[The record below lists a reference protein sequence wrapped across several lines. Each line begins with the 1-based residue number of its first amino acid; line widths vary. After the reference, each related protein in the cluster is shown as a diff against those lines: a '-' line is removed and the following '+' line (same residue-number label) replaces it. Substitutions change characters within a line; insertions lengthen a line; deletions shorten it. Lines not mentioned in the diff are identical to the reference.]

1 MKVCYIWVEEF
12 RNFHNFGL
20 NLSNDFTY
28 SYDSEKH
35 HISRVEKPALP
46 RDFFHSDITD
56 VTGIIGKNG
65 SGKTNCLELIC
76 MILKGG
82 LSRLKTPFIVIT
94 QEKDYLT
101 CYSNNRGRTVPWA
114 PTTSFDATQ
123 VEYSKQINGIK
134 PIFFSNVSD
143 GREYNFSKD
152 VANLSANKQGRRQNS
167 IKEHLVFINSE
178 KFKYLEIERP
188 KLVSLNLII
197 SDILPSKNSLAQKE
211 HPFTQDQIKKIL
223 KIVDNSTPARQIITI
238 INLLLIQKLFHYVSS
253 TDLDK
258 KQKDI
263 FFEKTKAKTIELSI
277 SDDNIDE
284 LTDQICSEYILLK
297 QINEHNVKN
306 STKLNG
312 NDISTEISSLKN
324 MSNIKNEIRECDIKS
339 LKTNHKSKLCFNVIF
354 NRESHSV
361 LQWIFEVLN
370 EKQQFECSWLGI
382 SSGQKAYINIFSS
395 IYNSLFRSRNSSIIC
410 IDEGDLYLHPEWQ
423 IQFFEKLN
431 NVLPNLSS
439 GKIQI
444 VISSHSPFLLSDLPN
459 QCLVVLDNDQA
470 KTGFDT
476 LTFGANLYDLY
487 SHAFFLGNRV
497 CSQFAL
503 KKIDKLLSLHH
514 IDSEKPLSETEE
526 KNIKDYI
533 GIIGEEIISFHL
545 KRIIN
550 NG

>member
-12 RNFHNFGL
+12 RNFRNFGL

-35 HISRVEKPALP
+35 HISRVEKPPLP

-94 QEKDYLT
+94 QERDYLT

-114 PTTSFDATQ
+114 PTTSFEATQ

-143 GREYNFSKD
+143 GREYNFHKD
-152 VANLSANKQGRRQNS
+152 VANISSNKQGRRQNS

-178 KFKYLEIERP
+178 KFNYLEIERP
-188 KLVSLNLII
+188 KFVSLNLIV
-197 SDILPSKNSLAQKE
+197 SDILPSKKDLEQKAS
-211 HPFTQDQIKKIL
+211 PFTHEQINKFL
-223 KIVDNSTPARQIITI
+223 KMAASYTPTRQVITI
-238 INLLLIQKLFHYVSS
+238 INLLLIQKLSSYVSAVG
-253 TDLDK
+253 LEEEK
-258 KQKDI
+258 NDI
-263 FFEKTKAKTIELSI
+263 FGVDIKKRIISSSI
-277 SDDNIDE
+277 SDENIDYLMDE
-284 LTDQICSEYILLK
+284 IFSEYILLIK
-297 QINEHNVKN
+297 KNEHIVKN
-306 STKLNG
+306 LDKLKT
-312 NDISTEISSLKN
+312 NDIRIEINSLENLST
-324 MSNIKNEIRECDIKS
+324 IKNLIQDCDIEA
-339 LKTNHKSKLCFNVIF
+339 LKTNHKNKLCFTISF
-354 NRESHSV
+354 NKKSHSV
-361 LQWIFEVLN
+361 LQWIFEVLS
-370 EKQQFECSWLGI
+370 EKQHFECTWLGI

-395 IYNSLFRSRNSSIIC
+395 IYNSLFRSRNASIIC

-439 GKIQI
+439 GKIQL

-470 KTGFDT
+470 KAGFDT

-487 SHAFFLGNRV
+487 SHGFFLGNRV
-497 CSQFAL
+497 CSQFASN
-503 KKIDKLLSLHH
+503 KIDAILSLYRQS
-514 IDSEKPLSETEE
+514 SEKTLSETEQ
-526 KNIKDYI
+526 KKIKDYI

-545 KRIIN
+545 KRLIK

>member
-514 IDSEKPLSETEE
+514 IDSEKPLSEIEE

>member
-35 HISRVEKPALP
+35 HISRVEKPSLP

-503 KKIDKLLSLHH
+503 KKIDQLLSLHH

>member
-1 MKVCYIWVEEF
+1 
-12 RNFHNFGL
+12 
-20 NLSNDFTY
+20 
-28 SYDSEKH
+28 
-35 HISRVEKPALP
+35 
-46 RDFFHSDITD
+46 
-56 VTGIIGKNG
+56 
-65 SGKTNCLELIC
+65 

-503 KKIDKLLSLHH
+503 KK
-514 IDSEKPLSETEE
+514 
-526 KNIKDYI
+526 
-533 GIIGEEIISFHL
+533 
-545 KRIIN
+545 
-550 NG
+550 

>member
-35 HISRVEKPALP
+35 HISRVEKPSLP

>member
-1 MKVCYIWVEEF
+1 MK
-12 RNFHNFGL
+12 
-20 NLSNDFTY
+20 
-28 SYDSEKH
+28 
-35 HISRVEKPALP
+35 
-46 RDFFHSDITD
+46 
-56 VTGIIGKNG
+56 
-65 SGKTNCLELIC
+65 
-76 MILKGG
+76 
-82 LSRLKTPFIVIT
+82 
-94 QEKDYLT
+94 
-101 CYSNNRGRTVPWA
+101 
-114 PTTSFDATQ
+114 
-123 VEYSKQINGIK
+123 
-134 PIFFSNVSD
+134 
-143 GREYNFSKD
+143 
-152 VANLSANKQGRRQNS
+152 
-167 IKEHLVFINSE
+167 
-178 KFKYLEIERP
+178 
-188 KLVSLNLII
+188 
-197 SDILPSKNSLAQKE
+197 
-211 HPFTQDQIKKIL
+211 
-223 KIVDNSTPARQIITI
+223 
-238 INLLLIQKLFHYVSS
+238 
-253 TDLDK
+253 
-258 KQKDI
+258 
-263 FFEKTKAKTIELSI
+263 KTKAKTIELSI